1 LHKTLFLEDMI
12 PRLMADTL
20 LAAAKE
26 YPVVTLSGPRQA
38 GKTTLVR
45 AVFPEHR
52 YCNLEHPEMRRMASE
67 DPKQF
72 FHLHKAPMI
81 LDEIQRVPELLSW
94 IQVRVDEEKRKG
106 AFILTGSH
114 QLRLHEAVSQSLAG
128 RTAIL
133 RLLPLSIRELEA
145 SGASMDKNAL
155 LHKGCLPRVY
165 DDDLEPSSA
174 YANYFRT
181 YVERDVRQLMELRN
195 QQLFETFL
203 RLLAGRVG
211 QPLNLSGLAADV
223 GVSATT
229 LKQWLS
235 ILEASFVVFR
245 LHPYY
250 RNFGKRLVKSPK
262 VYFTEPG
269 LACWLLGIES
279 PAEAARDPLHGN
291 LFENLVVAEAFK
303 ARLNAGREPRL
314 YFWQDSHRNEVDLV
328 YERQRT
334 LIPIEIK
341 SAMTWH
347 SDLATNLLKFK
358 RGVPDAQAGFVLYAG
373 DLCPEGEHYAVRH
386 FKDTADCLAHH

>member
-1 LHKTLFLEDMI
+1 MMI
-12 PRLMADTL
+12 PRQMAGPL
-20 LAAAKE
+20 LAAASE
-26 YPVVTLSGPRQA
+26 YPVVTLTGPRQA
-38 GKTTLVR
+38 GKTMLVR
-45 AVFPEHR
+45 TVFPEHC
-52 YCNLEHPEMRRMASE
+52 YCNLEDPELRRMASE

-72 FHLHKAPMI
+72 FHLHQGPMI

-114 QLRLHEAVSQSLAG
+114 QLRLHEAVTQSLAG
-128 RTAIL
+128 RTALL
-133 RLLPLSIRELEA
+133 RLLPLSIQELEG

-155 LHKGCLPRVY
+155 LHRGFLPRVH
-165 DDDLEPSSA
+165 DDSLDPSTA

-181 YVERDVRQLMELRN
+181 YVERDVRQLMELRS

-211 QPLNLSGLAADV
+211 QPVNLSSMAGEV
-223 GVSATT
+223 GVSGTT
-229 LKQWLS
+229 LKHWLS

-245 LHPYY
+245 LPPYY

-262 VYFTEPG
+262 IYFTEPG

-279 PAEAARDPLHGN
+279 ASEAARDPLHGN
-291 LFENLVVAEAFK
+291 LFENLVVVEAFK

-314 YFWQDSHRNEVDLV
+314 YFWQDSNHNEVDLV
-328 YERQRT
+328 FERQRK
-334 LIPIEIK
+334 LVPIEIK

-347 SDLATNLLKFK
+347 RDLAANLLKFQ
-358 RGVPDAQAGFVLYAG
+358 RSVSDAEAGFVLYAG
-373 DLCPEGEHYAVRH
+373 DLFPETDDYAARH
-386 FKDTADCLAHH
+386 FKDAGDCLI

>member
-1 LHKTLFLEDMI
+1 MI
-12 PRLMADTL
+12 PRLITDSL
-20 LAAAKE
+20 LAAAAE
-26 YPVVTLSGPRQA
+26 YPVVTLTGPRQA

-52 YCNLEHPEMRRMASE
+52 YCNLENPELRRLASE

-72 FHLHKAPMI
+72 FHLHREPLI

-128 RTAIL
+128 RTALL

-145 SGASMDKNAL
+145 SGTSIDKNEL
-155 LHKGCLPRVY
+155 LHRGFLPRIH
-165 DDDLEPSSA
+165 DDALDASAA

-211 QPLNLSGLAADV
+211 QPVNLSALGGEV
-223 GVSATT
+223 GVSGTT

-235 ILEASFVVFR
+235 ILETSFVVFR
-245 LHPYY
+245 LPPYY

-262 VYFTEPG
+262 IYFTEPG

-279 PAEAARDPLHGN
+279 ASEASRDPLHGN
-291 LFENLVVAEAFK
+291 LFENLVVVEALK

-328 YERQRT
+328 FERQRR

-347 SDLATNLLKFK
+347 RDLAANLLKFQ
-358 RGVPDAQAGFVLYAG
+358 RSVPDAQPGFVLYAG
-373 DLCPEGEHYAVRH
+373 DLFPETEHYAVRH
-386 FKDTADCLAHH
+386 FKDASVCLV